1 MKTLGKIFYKYRS
14 YTPLPFVFV
23 MLLFVDSNATSMIIG
38 FIIVMI
44 GESIRIWA
52 VGYFGSVSRA
62 TSQFVDASLITQG
75 PYSYLRN
82 PLYIGN
88 IIIYLGLGIM
98 SLSFFP
104 YLQLIAIVYFSFQY
118 YCIVISEEE
127 YLSNK
132 YNGLYD
138 IYRKKVKRF
147 FPRKNLLPFE
157 ISSTL
162 PFNFYA
168 GLKSEKRS
176 LQALIVTAI
185 LLLIF
190 YLSGTTLP
198 DLFRI
203 FYSQDVIAR

>member
-1 MKTLGKIFYKYRS
+1 MKALGKLFYKYRS

-23 MLLFVDSNATSMIIG
+23 MLLFLGSNITSLIIG
-38 FIIVMI
+38 FIIAMT

-52 VGYFGSVSRA
+52 VGYFGSVSRS

-82 PLYIGN
+82 PLYLGN

-104 YLQLIAIVYFSFQY
+104 YLQLIALVYFSFQY
-118 YCIVISEEE
+118 FCIVISEEE
-127 YLSNK
+127 YLDK
-132 YNGLYD
+132 RFNGLYEN
-138 IYRKKVKRF
+138 YRKNVKRF
-147 FPRKNLLPFE
+147 FPRKNSIPFE

-162 PFNFYA
+162 SFNLFA

-176 LQALIVTAI
+176 LQALLATAI
-185 LLLIF
+185 LILIF
-190 YLSGTTLP
+190 YLSDTTLP

-203 FYSQDVIAR
+203 IYNQDVIAR

>member
-38 FIIVMI
+38 FVIAMI

-82 PLYIGN
+82 PLYLGN

-132 YNGLYD
+132 YNGSYD

-147 FPRKNLLPFE
+147 FPGKNLLPFE
-157 ISSTL
+157 INSTL

-176 LQALIVTAI
+176 LQALIVTAV

-203 FYSQDVIAR
+203 FYTQDVIAK

>member
-1 MKTLGKIFYKYRS
+1 MKDLGKLFYKYRS

-23 MLLFVDSNATSMIIG
+23 MLLFVDSNITILIIG
-38 FIIVMI
+38 FIIAMI

-82 PLYIGN
+82 PLYLGN

-104 YLQLIAIVYFSFQY
+104 YLQLFALVYFSFQY
-118 YCIVISEEE
+118 YCIVLSEEE

-132 YNGLYD
+132 YNGLYEN
-138 IYRKKVKRF
+138 YRKKVKRF
-147 FPRKNLLPFE
+147 FPKKNLIPSE
-157 ISSTL
+157 ISSNL
-162 PFNFYA
+162 SFNLYA
-168 GLKSEKRS
+168 GFKSDKRS
-176 LQALIVTAI
+176 LQALLITAI
-185 LLLIF
+185 LILIF
-190 YLSGTTLP
+190 YLFDISLP
-198 DLFRI
+198 DLF
-203 FYSQDVIAR
+203 